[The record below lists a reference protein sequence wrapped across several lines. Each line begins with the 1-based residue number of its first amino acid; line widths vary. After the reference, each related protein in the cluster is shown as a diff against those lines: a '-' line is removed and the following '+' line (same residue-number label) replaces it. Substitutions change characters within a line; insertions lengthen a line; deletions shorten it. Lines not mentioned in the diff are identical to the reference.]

1 MLVSK
6 EDFIKHM
13 ENKSKLVGERVK
25 LAIHS
30 NKQHVIGTVVG
41 QTDNYIMFK
50 PDNTLQTFKF
60 YYGAYHILERLE
72 AI

>member
-6 EDFIKHM
+6 EEFIKQM
-13 ENKSKLVGERVK
+13 ENKSKLVGKRVK

-30 NKQHVIGTVVG
+30 NKTNVVGTVVG
-41 QTDNYIMFK
+41 QTENYIMLK

-60 YYGAYHILERLE
+60 YYGAYHILERY
-72 AI
+72 